1 VAEYVVLF
9 RLPLNPGSRVDNA
22 LRADGWQSLNEVV
35 YYRALNLNRDE
46 VVEHIKRI
54 CAESRGM
61 PGAQRMGAFT
71 VVPVDEHLR
80 NRPVNFRR
88 QAQNAQLN

>member
-9 RLPLNPGSRVDNA
+9 RLPLNQGSKIDNA

-35 YYRALNLNRDE
+35 YYRAVNQSRDE
-46 VVEHIKRI
+46 VVEHIRNI

-61 PGAQRMGAFT
+61 PGAQRTGAFT

-80 NRPVNFRR
+80 RRPIHIRR
-88 QAQNAQLN
+88 QVQNSELN